1 MITEIV
7 IPQVSANITEATVI
21 GWMREEG
28 QRIEAGETLV
38 ELSTEKDNIEVES
51 PVAGTV
57 RRILSPEKSTVPVGY
72 IIALIG
78 DADDPLPDV
87 AEKNAA
93 VMAQSQERGHRSARG
108 NRRTGGR
115 RQRVRAT
122 PAARR
127 LARELGIDLA
137 EASRT
142 TEAEVLTEA
151 IIRELADGQT

>member
-21 GWMREEG
+21 AWMREEG
-28 QRIEAGETLV
+28 EAIAAGEILA
-38 ELSTEKDNIEVES
+38 ELSTEKDNIEIES
-51 PVAGTV
+51 PVAGTL
-57 RRILSPEKSTVPVGY
+57 RRILSPVKSTVPVGY
-72 IIALIG
+72 IIALVG
-78 DADDPLPDV
+78 DAEAPLPDV

-93 VMAQSQERGHRSARG
+93 VMANSQERGQRSPRAS
-108 NRRTGGR
+108 RRPGGR
-115 RQRVRAT
+115 RARVRAT

-142 TEAEVLTEA
+142 SGAEVLTEA
-151 IIRELADGQT
+151 IVRELAGNQT